1 MEPGQKIAY
10 ISDTGAYKYK
20 PLFIAGGAITVIFLD
35 LGMIAERWLRHKHAL
50 APNTSWW
57 QKGTSIFAIIASIA
71 GAAGLILLSCFDT
84 YRHPSLHD
92 KFLILFL

>member
-1 MEPGQKIAY
+1 METGQYIAY
-10 ISDTGAYKYK
+10 ISDTGAYHYK
-20 PLFIAGGAITVIFLD
+20 ALFVAGGAVTVVLLD
-35 LGMIAERWLRHKHAL
+35 LGMMSERWLRHKHAL

-57 QKGTSIFAIIASIA
+57 QKGLSVLSIIAAIA

-84 YRHPSLHD
+84 YRHPLLHD